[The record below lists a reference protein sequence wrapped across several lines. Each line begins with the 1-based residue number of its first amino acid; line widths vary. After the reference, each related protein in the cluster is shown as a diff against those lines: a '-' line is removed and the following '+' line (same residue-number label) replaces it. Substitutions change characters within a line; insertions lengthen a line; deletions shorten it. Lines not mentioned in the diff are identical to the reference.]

1 MFSFILASGIGS
13 LATCLGCSTL
23 LAHDASKKGYV
34 GVKKSDNISS
44 NKKIMNVASLFIPG
58 VNIFIAAVTLWQTG
72 RYYQFDENQKSEFL
86 KELNMLSASKGLEY
100 VNFIKKRADL
110 ESLPDA
116 MKLDGL
122 EESMISQELSKAKKE
137 AYSSIEKG
145 TDKRYREIEAMS
157 AAELWLAELQ
167 FDVTLDDAEKREL
180 YSSYV
185 KDFKKTNDNTKA
197 KAPEKTLKMIYN
209 RTADK

>member
-1 MFSFILASGIGS
+1 MKGELASGIGS
-13 LATCLGCSTL
+13 LATCFACSTL

-44 NKKIMNVASLFIPG
+44 SKKIMNVASLFIPG
-58 VNIFIAAVTLWQTG
+58 VNMLIAAVTLWQTG
-72 RYYQFDENQKSEFL
+72 RYYQFNENQKSEFL
-86 KELNMLSASKGLEY
+86 KELHMLPASEGLEY
-100 VNFIKKRADL
+100 INLIKKRADL
-110 ESLPDA
+110 ESIPDA

-145 TDKRYREIEAMS
+145 TDKRYRKIEAMND
-157 AAELWLAELQ
+157 AELWLAGLQ

-180 YSSYV
+180 YSAYV
-185 KDFKKTNDNTKA
+185 KDFKKKEDNVKA
-197 KAPEKTLKMIYN
+197 KAPEKTLKMVYN
-209 RTADK
+209 RTVSK